1 MKQLK
6 ISFLSVILGLK
17 WTIFFVL
24 GYYLFIFLIF
34 RDIRIFEMWY
44 THIWPIITIIPDIFI
59 ITEYFVEDYKKK
71 IMISNYHIIDE
82 RTGKKYPYNEN
93 QKIIIHKSNSERY
106 KIMSFMYY
114 QFAEVILKNNDKI
127 FITSLM
133 NSNIDEFLKA
143 NLKGVYFDRNFNN
156 FL

>member
-44 THIWPIITIIPDIFI
+44 THIWPIITIIPDIFS

-82 RTGKKYPYNEN
+82 RTGKKYPYNEI

-133 NSNIDEFLKA
+133 NSNIDEFLKE

>member
-82 RTGKKYPYNEN
+82 RTGKKYPYNEI

-127 FITSLM
+127 FITTLM
-133 NSNIDEFLKA
+133 NSNIDEFLKE

>member
-82 RTGKKYPYNEN
+82 RTGKK
-93 QKIIIHKSNSERY
+93 
-106 KIMSFMYY
+106 
-114 QFAEVILKNNDKI
+114 
-127 FITSLM
+127 
-133 NSNIDEFLKA
+133 
-143 NLKGVYFDRNFNN
+143 
-156 FL
+156 

>member
-82 RTGKKYPYNEN
+82 RTGKKYPYNEI

-133 NSNIDEFLKA
+133 NSNIDEFLKE

>member
-82 RTGKKYPYNEN
+82 RTGKKYPYNEI

-114 QFAEVILKNNDKI
+114 QFDEVILKNNDKI

-133 NSNIDEFLKA
+133 NSNIDEFLKE